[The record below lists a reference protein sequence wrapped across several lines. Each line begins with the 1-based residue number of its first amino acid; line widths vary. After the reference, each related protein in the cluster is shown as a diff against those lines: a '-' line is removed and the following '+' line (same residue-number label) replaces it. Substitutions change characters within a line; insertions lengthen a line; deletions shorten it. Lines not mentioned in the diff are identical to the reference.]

1 MKAMMSVFSRGTG
14 RARVGRRSPLARLA
28 LVLAVI
34 GTVGSCG
41 VSATGSWHDSDLP
54 GHDARK
60 DTTLDAPHG
69 PLYPADVKML
79 VAVAQA
85 GLWEAPASEDVAR
98 RSTNPKVRAVAAQLA
113 EEHHVLHKDNIA
125 AADRL
130 QVQLPQAPT
139 SQQQGWRDEIGAA
152 SGDELDRV
160 YVNLTRA
167 AHGSVYM
174 AIATVRSTTQN
185 DVIRSSSAIAE
196 EYVSRHMALLES
208 TGLATSD
215 ALAVHS
221 GTSAEYQALPAPVD
235 FALGIALL
243 VAVGLGT
250 LLVVRFGSRVRP
262 EEAAEEE
269 EAQAWT

>member
-1 MKAMMSVFSRGTG
+1 M
-14 RARVGRRSPLARLA
+14 A
-28 LVLAVI
+28 LVLAVA

-41 VSATGSWHDSDLP
+41 VSATGGWHDGDPP
-54 GHDARK
+54 GRGVREE
-60 DTTLDAPHG
+60 TTVDAPHG

-113 EEHHVLHKDNIA
+113 EEHHVLHQDNIA

-130 QVQLPQAPT
+130 QVRLPQAPT
-139 SQQQGWRDEIGAA
+139 PQQRAWRDEIRAA

-174 AIATVRSTTQN
+174 AIATVRSTTEN
-185 DVIRSSSAIAE
+185 DVVRSSAAIAE
-196 EYVSRHMALLES
+196 DYVSRHMALLES

-221 GTSAEYQALPAPVD
+221 GADARYQALPAPVD
-235 FALGIALL
+235 LVLGFVLL
-243 VAVGLGT
+243 VAVGSGT
-250 LLVVRFGSRVRP
+250 LLVVRLGSRVRP
-262 EEAAEEE
+262 EEAVEDEETE
-269 EAQAWT
+269 EGAWT

>member
-1 MKAMMSVFSRGTG
+1 MSVFSRSTG
-14 RARVGRRSPLARLA
+14 RTRAGRRSLSVRLA
-28 LVLAVI
+28 LVLAVT
-34 GTVGSCG
+34 GTVGACG
-41 VSATGSWHDSDLP
+41 VSATGGWHDGDPP
-54 GHDARK
+54 GRGLRN
-60 DTTLDAPHG
+60 DTTIDAPHG

-98 RSTNPKVRAVAAQLA
+98 RSTNPKVRAVAARLA
-113 EEHHVLHKDNIA
+113 EEHHVLHQTNID

-139 SQQQGWRDEIGAA
+139 PQQQGWRDEIRAA
-152 SGDELDRV
+152 SGDELDRI

-174 AIATVRSTTQN
+174 AIAAVRSTTEN
-185 DVIRSSSAIAE
+185 DVVRSAAAIAE
-196 EYVSRHMALLES
+196 DYVSRHMALLES

-221 GTSAEYQALPAPVD
+221 GTDARYQALPAPVD
-235 FALGIALL
+235 LVLGIALL
-243 VAVGLGT
+243 VTVGFGT
-250 LLVVRFGSRVRP
+250 LLVVRVGSRMRP

-269 EAQAWT
+269 EAEAWT

>member
-1 MKAMMSVFSRGTG
+1 MSVFWRST
-14 RARVGRRSPLARLA
+14 RAERRSLVVRLA
-28 LVLAVI
+28 LVLAVT
-34 GTVGSCG
+34 GTVGACG
-41 VSATGSWHDSDLP
+41 VSATSGWHDGDPP
-54 GHDARK
+54 GHGVRK
-60 DTTLDAPHG
+60 DTTIDAPHG

-113 EEHHVLHKDNIA
+113 EEHHVLHKNNIA

-139 SQQQGWRDEIGAA
+139 PQQRGWRDEIRAA

-174 AIATVRSTTQN
+174 AIAAVRSTTEN
-185 DVIRSSSAIAE
+185 DVVRSSAAIAE
-196 EYVSRHMALLES
+196 DYVSRHMALLES

-221 GTSAEYQALPAPVD
+221 GTDARYQALPAPVD
-235 FALGIALL
+235 LVLGIVLL
-243 VAVGLGT
+243 VAVGAGT
-250 LLVVRFGSRVRP
+250 LLVVRVGSRTRP
-262 EEAAEEE
+262 EEAVEDEEAEEG
-269 EAQAWT
+269 AWT